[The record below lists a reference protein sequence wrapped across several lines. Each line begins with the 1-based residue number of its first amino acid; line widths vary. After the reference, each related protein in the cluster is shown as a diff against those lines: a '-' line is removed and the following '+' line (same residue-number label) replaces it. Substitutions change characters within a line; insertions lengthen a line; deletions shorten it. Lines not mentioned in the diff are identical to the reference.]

1 MFYSEKKLK
10 DRIVSDCDK
19 IDGYQTRLVK
29 YIYDNPDDEIDFYLN
44 NKQNKIN
51 TFLFAL
57 IIFTSV
63 AFGTYGYFSAETR
76 YGVYALPSQFLFLLS
91 FFILVRFS
99 LTHIKYDNDKEFWT
113 KAVKLIK
120 KVQYNNPK
128 EVNHYYRNIDNIFKT
143 KKSNSDN
150 IKN

>member
-1 MFYSEKKLK
+1 MNAIWVVLFVAMNLAPFQVLIKVWDGFLFSSYQKQEISC
-10 DRIVSDCDK
+10 VS
-19 IDGYQTRLVK
+19 
-29 YIYDNPDDEIDFYLN
+29 
-44 NKQNKIN
+44 KQNKIN

-76 YGVYALPSQFLFLLS
+76 YGVYTLPSQFLFLLS

-99 LTHIKYDNDKEFWT
+99 IKYIKYEKEKEFWT

>member
-44 NKQNKIN
+44 NKQNKTN

-63 AFGTYGYFSAETR
+63 AFGT
-76 YGVYALPSQFLFLLS
+76 LS

-99 LTHIKYDNDKEFWT
+99 IKYIKYEKEKEFWT

>member
-44 NKQNKIN
+44 NKQNKTN

-99 LTHIKYDNDKEFWT
+99 IKYIKYEKEKEF
-113 KAVKLIK
+113 
-120 KVQYNNPK
+120 
-128 EVNHYYRNIDNIFKT
+128 
-143 KKSNSDN
+143 
-150 IKN
+150 